1 MEEIEAGGAAAIV
14 CRVWAA
20 HYGQQSKHVQW
31 DWRDAA
37 MLGGPGGGSE
47 EALAEIKG
55 LCGALGPAAC
65 AGICGVYAQSY
76 DTWAGGLPDLLVWRR
91 PEAEEGG
98 GGEWVARFVEVKG
111 PGDSLS
117 NRQRAWIDKLLA
129 WKVAVTVCHVVAV

>member
-1 MEEIEAGGAAAIV
+1 MIAFHCLSQDVIDRRLEEIEAGGAAAIV

-47 EALAEIKG
+47 EALAEIKV

-76 DTWAGGLPDLLVWRR
+76 AGCTRRAMIQSYDTEL
-91 PEAEEGG
+91 
-98 GGEWVARFVEVKG
+98 
-111 PGDSLS
+111 
-117 NRQRAWIDKLLA
+117 
-129 WKVAVTVCHVVAV
+129 